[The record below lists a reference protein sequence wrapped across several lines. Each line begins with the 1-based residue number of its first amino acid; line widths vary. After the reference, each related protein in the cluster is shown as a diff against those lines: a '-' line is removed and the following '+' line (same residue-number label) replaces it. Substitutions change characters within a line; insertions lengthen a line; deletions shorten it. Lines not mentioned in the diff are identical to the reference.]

1 MAEDDNREQLHKLR
15 ERGHE
20 AGIEGSSKMTADQ
33 LREALRDREEGESPS
48 KAKAKAKAKEKE

>member
-1 MAEDDNREQLHKLR
+1 MADEREELHELR

-33 LREALRDREEGESPS
+33 LREALAKVGKGESPQD
-48 KAKAKAKAKEKE
+48 AKGEAKSDKPE